1 MTNEPT
7 RPAEPTAYELATS
20 IAQHMTGPA
29 RIARRRETM
38 DDQGK
43 RFAELVRLDDGAEL
57 GVTVGGYRQ
66 EGRATFRAHWPK
78 YRDCQVYSPREH
90 LSIACS
96 AGRNPKALASDIE
109 RRLLSDYD
117 PAYRKAL
124 DDVRASDA
132 AARIAWGAAE
142 RIAQAVG
149 ATLPGSH
156 HLSRNGAAVQL
167 HGGPSEV
174 YGLKVHPPC
183 DDGPVRVSFD
193 VNDVDEQTALEVLA
207 LIAARSR
214 PTE

>member
-7 RPAEPTAYELATS
+7 RSEPTAYELAAS
-20 IAQHMTGPA
+20 IAQQMTGPA
-29 RIARRRETM
+29 RWIARRRETM

-43 RFAELVRLDDGAEL
+43 RFAELVRLEDGAEL
-57 GVTVGGYRQ
+57 GVNVGGYRQ

-78 YRDCQVYSPREH
+78 YRDGQVYSAREQ
-90 LSIACS
+90 LSITCS
-96 AGRNPKALASDIE
+96 AGRDPKALASDIE
-109 RRLLSDYD
+109 RRLLTDYD

-124 DDVRASDA
+124 DEVRASDA
-132 AARIAWGAAE
+132 AAGIAWRAAE

-156 HLSRNGAAVQL
+156 HLPRNGAAVQL

-183 DDGPVRVSFD
+183 NDGPVRVSFD
-193 VNDVDEQTALEVLA
+193 VNDVDEQTALELLA
-207 LIAARSR
+207 LIAARSQ
-214 PTE
+214 PTG